1 MNQRTKALL
10 HENNQA
16 ETQLS
21 PAAQQVLTDIVV
33 YLRTAPISMYR
44 QETVRR
50 DITRMLLDGEA
61 RGDDAKAVIG
71 DDYQAFCDSV
81 IAELPPLSGRARV
94 LTALRDVLPAAVVL
108 LVIWLVG
115 RLAEYAAG
123 VAVWPAL
130 TVTVGDVIG
139 GGLLLAVASAAV
151 TMICRTAFS
160 TRKRVSIL
168 LFVLLFAG
176 LFAAL
181 CAGFFLKQPL
191 LTVHF
196 VTALIVPLLLFA
208 AYKLLDAKLD

>member
-10 HENNQA
+10 HENNRA

-108 LVIWLVG
+108 LAIWLVG

-123 VAVWPAL
+123 IAAWPAL
-130 TVTVGDVIG
+130 TVTVGDIIG
-139 GGLLLAVASAAV
+139 GVLLLAVASAAV

-160 TRKRVSIL
+160 TRKRVSAL

-208 AYKLLDAKLD
+208 VYKLLDAKLD

>member
-33 YLRTAPISMYR
+33 NLRTASINMYR

-108 LVIWLVG
+108 LAIWLVG

-139 GGLLLAVASAAV
+139 GVLLLAVASAAV

-160 TRKRVSIL
+160 TRKRVSAL

-196 VTALIVPLLLFA
+196 VTALIVPLLLLA

>member
-1 MNQRTKALL
+1 MNQRTKSLL
-10 HENNQA
+10 QENNQT
-16 ETQLS
+16 EKQLS
-21 PAAQQVLTDIVV
+21 DASQQVLTDIVV

-61 RGDDAKAVIG
+61 RGNDAKSVIG
-71 DDYQAFCDSV
+71 DDYQAFCDNV
-81 IAELPPLSGRARV
+81 IAELPPLSVRARA
-94 LTALRDVLPAAVVL
+94 LGALRDVLPAAVVL
-108 LVIWLVG
+108 LLIWLVG
-115 RLAEYAAG
+115 RLVEYIAG
-123 VAVWPAL
+123 VSVW
-130 TVTVGDVIG
+130 DVLG
-139 GGLLLAVASAAV
+139 GVLLLAVASAAV

-160 TRKRVSIL
+160 TRKRVSALLFAL
-168 LFVLLFAG
+168 LFVG

-196 VTALIVPLLLFA
+196 VTALIVPLILFA

>member
-10 HENNQA
+10 HENNQT

-61 RGDDAKAVIG
+61 RGNDAKAVIG

-108 LVIWLVG
+108 LAIWLVG

-123 VAVWPAL
+123 IAVWPAL
-130 TVTVGDVIG
+130 TVTVGDIIG
-139 GGLLLAVASAAV
+139 GVLLLAVASAAV
-151 TMICRTAFS
+151 TLICRTAFS
-160 TRKRVSIL
+160 TRKRVSAL

-196 VTALIVPLLLFA
+196 VTALVVPLLLFA
-208 AYKLLDAKLD
+208 VYKLLDAKLD

>member
-1 MNQRTKALL
+1 MNKRTKALL
-10 HENNQA
+10 QENNQA
-16 ETQLS
+16 EKQLS
-21 PAAQQVLTDIVV
+21 DASQQVLTDIVV
-33 YLRTAPISMYR
+33 YLRAAPISLYR

-61 RGDDAKAVIG
+61 RGSDAKAVIG
-71 DDYQAFCDSV
+71 DDYRIFCDSV
-81 IAELPPLSGRARV
+81 IAELPPLSGRTRT
-94 LTALRDVLPAAVVL
+94 LGALRDVLPAAVVL
-108 LVIWLVG
+108 LLIWLAG

-123 VAVWPAL
+123 LAVWPAL
-130 TVTVGDVIG
+130 TVTVGDVLG
-139 GGLLLAVASAAV
+139 GVLLLAVASAAV

-160 TRKRVSIL
+160 TRKRVSAL
-168 LFVLLFAG
+168 LFVLLFIG

-196 VTALIVPLLLFA
+196 LTAPVAALVLFA

>member
-44 QETVRR
+44 QEAVRR

-123 VAVWPAL
+123 IAAWPAL

-139 GGLLLAVASAAV
+139 GVLLLAVACAAV

-160 TRKRVSIL
+160 TRKRVSAL

-196 VTALIVPLLLFA
+196 LLAPALALLLLA
-208 AYKLLDAKLD
+208 VYKLLDVKLD

>member
-94 LTALRDVLPAAVVL
+94 LTALRDVLPAAVML
-108 LVIWLVG
+108 LAIWLVG

-139 GGLLLAVASAAV
+139 GVLLLAVASAAV

-196 VTALIVPLLLFA
+196 LLAPALALLLLA
-208 AYKLLDAKLD
+208 VYKLLDVKLD

>member
-10 HENNQA
+10 HENNQT

-61 RGDDAKAVIG
+61 RGDDAKTVIG

-123 VAVWPAL
+123 IAAWPAL

-139 GGLLLAVASAAV
+139 GVLLLAVASAAV
-151 TMICRTAFS
+151 TLICRTAFS
-160 TRKRVSIL
+160 TRKRVSAL

-196 VTALIVPLLLFA
+196 WTALIVPLALFA
-208 AYKLLDAKLD
+208 VYKLLDAKLD